1 MVRKVTVTNSGDT
14 TAPVIVLLGDPEI
27 TLEAGNTYTTPVRLH
42 LMTEMESS
50 QIKSLRPPVD
60 PSKLGEYTIT
70 YNVSDEADNAATQVT
85 RKVTV
90 VDTTAPVIILNGD
103 SEIDFALGSEY
114 TDAGATVSDNLDT
127 DLELV
132 VENSVDASA
141 VGVYQVKF
149 NITDSTGN
157 KATEVVRT

>member
-1 MVRKVTVTNSGDT
+1 
-14 TAPVIVLLGDPEI
+14 
-27 TLEAGNTYTTPVRLH
+27 
-42 LMTEMESS
+42 MTKQS
-50 QIKSLRPPVD
+50 
-60 PSKLGEYTIT
+60 
-70 YNVSDEADNAATQVT
+70 NAATEVT

-157 KATEVVRT
+157 KATEVVRTVNVKDLTAPVIALAGDARGDSRRWRLYGCWCYCY

>member
-1 MVRKVTVTNSGDT
+1 M
-14 TAPVIVLLGDPEI
+14 
-27 TLEAGNTYTTPVRLH
+27 
-42 LMTEMESS
+42 
-50 QIKSLRPPVD
+50 
-60 PSKLGEYTIT
+60 
-70 YNVSDEADNAATQVT
+70 
-85 RKVTV
+85 
-90 VDTTAPVIILNGD
+90 DTTAPVIILNGD

-157 KATEVVRT
+157 KATEVVRTVNVKDLTAPVIALAGDAEVTHEGGADDTDAGATVTDNLDSDVELVVVNPVDVSTLGEYTIT